1 MSRKVR
7 RVPVSLDSKGITQ
20 LSDSE
25 IALILRG
32 ADDLIG
38 TGGRN
43 LLSRI
48 LKGSRIKRLLELGLD
63 QSPVF
68 GALGDLSL
76 ELITARIDWLII
88 NGYLAIEYDYRLPM
102 LIYTHKGW
110 EIERKTYAAEMLM
123 KLDQQ
128 ISRGDSL
135 ESFEWLNEINRPVIM
150 GLLDAIE
157 ASANSKY
164 LPALR
169 SWSSIAVRKVR
180 QKIENVASFI
190 NDHDGGSLFDRD

>member
-7 RVPVSLDSKGITQ
+7 RVPVSLDSKGIRH
-20 LSDSE
+20 LADSE

-38 TGGRN
+38 TGGRT
-43 LLSRI
+43 LLTRI
-48 LKGSRIKRLLELGLD
+48 LKGSRIKKLLELGLD

-68 GALGDLSL
+68 GALGDLSP
-76 ELITARIDWLII
+76 EHITARIDWLII
-88 NGYLAIEYDYRLPM
+88 NGYLAIEYDYRLPV
-102 LIYTHKGW
+102 LIYTRKGW
-110 EIERKTYAAEMLM
+110 EIERKTYTAEMLM

-128 ISRGDSL
+128 ISRSDSL
-135 ESFEWLNEINRPVIM
+135 ESFEWLNEINRQVIM
-150 GLLDAIE
+150 GLLDVIE

-180 QKIENVASFI
+180 QKIEMVVSFI
-190 NDHDGGSLFDRD
+190 SDNDGGS

>member
-7 RVPVSLDSKGITQ
+7 RVPVSLDSKGIKH
-20 LSDSE
+20 LADSE

-38 TGGRN
+38 TGGRT
-43 LLSRI
+43 LLTRI

-68 GALGDLSL
+68 GALGDLSP

-88 NGYLAIEYDYRLPM
+88 NGYLAIEYDYRLPL
-102 LIYTHKGW
+102 LIYTRKGW
-110 EIERKTYAAEMLM
+110 EIERKTFTAEMLM

-128 ISRGDSL
+128 ISRSDSL
-135 ESFEWLNEINRPVIM
+135 ESFEWLNEINRQVIM
-150 GLLDAIE
+150 GLLDVIE

-164 LPALR
+164 LPALS

-180 QKIENVASFI
+180 QRIEKVVSFI
-190 NDHDGGSLFDRD
+190 SDHDGGS

>member
-7 RVPVSLDSKGITQ
+7 RVLVSLDSKGIRH
-20 LSDSE
+20 LADSE

-38 TGGRN
+38 TGGRT
-43 LLSRI
+43 LLTRI

-68 GALGDLSL
+68 GALGDLSP
-76 ELITARIDWLII
+76 EHITARIDWLII
-88 NGYLAIEYDYRLPM
+88 NGYLAIEYDYRLPV
-102 LIYTHKGW
+102 LIYTRKGW
-110 EIERKTYAAEMLM
+110 EIERKTYTAEMLM

-128 ISRGDSL
+128 ISRSDSL
-135 ESFEWLNEINRPVIM
+135 ESFEWLNEINRQVIM
-150 GLLDAIE
+150 GLLDVIE

-169 SWSSIAVRKVR
+169 GWSSIAVRKVR
-180 QKIENVASFI
+180 QKIEMVVSFI
-190 NDHDGGSLFDRD
+190 SDNDGGS

>member
-1 MSRKVR
+1 MSRKVH
-7 RVPVSLDSKGITQ
+7 RVPVSLDSKGIRH
-20 LSDSE
+20 LADSE

-38 TGGRN
+38 TGGRT
-43 LLSRI
+43 LLTRI

-68 GALGDLSL
+68 GALGDLSP
-76 ELITARIDWLII
+76 EHITARIDWLII
-88 NGYLAIEYDYRLPM
+88 NGYLAIEYDYRLPV
-102 LIYTHKGW
+102 LIYTRKGW
-110 EIERKTYAAEMLM
+110 EIERKTYTAEMLM

-128 ISRGDSL
+128 ISRSDSL
-135 ESFEWLNEINRPVIM
+135 ESFEWLNEINRQVIM
-150 GLLDAIE
+150 GLLDVIE

-180 QKIENVASFI
+180 QKIEMVVSFI
-190 NDHDGGSLFDRD
+190 SDNDGGS

>member
-7 RVPVSLDSKGITQ
+7 RVPVSLDSKGIRH
-20 LSDSE
+20 LADSE

-38 TGGRN
+38 TGGRT
-43 LLSRI
+43 LLTRI

-68 GALGDLSL
+68 GALGDLSP

-88 NGYLAIEYDYRLPM
+88 NGYLAIEYDYRLPL
-102 LIYTHKGW
+102 LIYTRKGW
-110 EIERKTYAAEMLM
+110 EIERKTFTAEMLM

-128 ISRGDSL
+128 ISRSDSL
-135 ESFEWLNEINRPVIM
+135 ESFEWLNEINRQVIM
-150 GLLDAIE
+150 GLLDVIE

-164 LPALR
+164 LPALS

-180 QKIENVASFI
+180 QRIEKVVSFI
-190 NDHDGGSLFDRD
+190 SDHDGGS